1 MAQLF
6 DVRGNPF
13 NGSLDAITAEAMT
26 DARAATATVA
36 VLNATTACDLNGK
49 AVVGVDLRSAAFTG
63 TVVFEGTIDGTN
75 WFALTGL
82 VGTTTVS
89 LVTGAGVV
97 NTQAIV
103 GVSGFRSFRV
113 RVSAFTSGS
122 LTVALRASQ
131 SDYAILATPVPAA
144 FAVTATG
151 LVNAAVTLTIPGVAG
166 VFHLI
171 TRLHIKR
178 FFVTAGLGG
187 TTPII
192 VTTTNLPG
200 TLAFSF
206 GTSGAIGQTVEE
218 IIEPH
223 HPIKASAAGS
233 NTTVVCPAGTDT
245 IWRVTAHYLLGG

>member
-1 MAQLF
+1 MTQLF

-13 NGSLDAITAEAMT
+13 SGSLDAITAETIT
-26 DARAATATVA
+26 DARTASVLLSI
-36 VLNATTACDLNGK
+36 LNATTVVDINGK
-49 AVVGVDLRSAAFTG
+49 AVVACDLRSAAFTG
-63 TVVFEGTIDGTN
+63 TVVFEGTVDGSN

-89 LVTGAGVV
+89 FITGAGIV
-97 NTQAIV
+97 NTQVIV

-113 RVSAFTSGS
+113 RVSAYTSGS
-122 LTVALRASQ
+122 LTVALRASS
-131 SDYAILATPVPAA
+131 SDYAILASPVPAHLGA
-144 FAVTATG
+144 TATG

-187 TTPII
+187 TTPTI

-200 TLAFSF
+200 SLAFSF
-206 GTSGAIGQTVEE
+206 GTSGAIGQTLEE
-218 IIEPH
+218 VLQPAS
-223 HPIKASAAGS
+223 PIKSSVAATA
-233 NTTVVCPAGTDT
+233 TTIVCPASTDT
-245 IWRVTAHYLLGG
+245 IWRVTAQYLLGG